1 MSCLGPVDLA
11 LTKMGRADDADLA
24 DVEFLLKTRQ
34 LDAEALRRAIEVAV
48 VPPEYAELFIA
59 ATPKVLALLGNE

>member
-1 MSCLGPVDLA
+1 
-11 LTKMGRADDADLA
+11 MGRADDADLA

-34 LDAEALRRAIEVAV
+34 LDPEALRRAIELAV

-59 ATPKVLALLGNE
+59 ATPKVLALLVAE